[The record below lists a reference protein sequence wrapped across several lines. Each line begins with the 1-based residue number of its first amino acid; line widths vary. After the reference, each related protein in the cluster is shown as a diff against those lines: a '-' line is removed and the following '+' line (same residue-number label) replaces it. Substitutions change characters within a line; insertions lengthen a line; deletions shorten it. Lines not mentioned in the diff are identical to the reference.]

1 MKRVSKTIVLAMAI
15 FSMMLY
21 VSAFASAASTTGLK
35 DGVFVASGETAKDG
49 SNYKVVLTVADGKV
63 NNIDFGKYSGEVKMR
78 AAFANYVAEDQ
89 RDAFKAELAE
99 IDEYQQQL
107 NSTLDGAKVV
117 KSAKPVEGLSVYE
130 SLATLWK
137 NVVKDAGGSISEE
150 GAASADDS
158 GSKETASAEDSGTK
172 AVSENPKTGDSNMLV
187 YYVLAGVA
195 LIGMV
200 ALGRKRFTA

>member
-1 MKRVSKTIVLAMAI
+1 MKRVSKAIVLAMAI

-78 AAFANYVAEDQ
+78 AAFADYVAEDQ

-150 GAASADDS
+150 GAASA
-158 GSKETASAEDSGTK
+158 EDSGTK